1 VVKAANGNVI
11 RAAGGIVTGTTY
23 SGDEVPALLNAG
35 EVVLNRAQAGALAS
49 DLEGGGGSTKVFVEG
64 VIDGDVLRLVQRQN
78 NDIWGR
84 TN

>member
-1 VVKAANGNVI
+1 MVRAAN
-11 RAAGGIVTGTTY
+11 GIVTGTTY

-35 EVVLNRAQAGALAS
+35 EVVLNRAQAGALAA